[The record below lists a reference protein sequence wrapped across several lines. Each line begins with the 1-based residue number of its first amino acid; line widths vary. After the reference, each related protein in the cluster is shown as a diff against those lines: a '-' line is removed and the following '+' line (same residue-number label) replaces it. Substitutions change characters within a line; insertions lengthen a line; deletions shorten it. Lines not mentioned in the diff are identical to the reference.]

1 MQAIAS
7 SSNIPSKRQSTQKR
21 AFNSQ
26 AFLNSAGVARRV
38 VEYQS
43 SEKIYSQG
51 DPAKNVLYIQQ
62 GGVKLSVV
70 NEVGKE
76 GVVAVL
82 ESGDFFGEGSMAGQS
97 VRMGTA
103 TAIRSEEH
111 TSELQSLRHL

>member
-7 SSNIPSKRQSTQKR
+7 SSNIPSTRKSTQKR

-51 DPAKNVLYIQQ
+51 DPAKNVMYIQQ

-82 ESGDFFGEGSMAGQS
+82 ESGDNGQLHPTLLN
-97 VRMGTA
+97 VHDILGG
-103 TAIRSEEH
+103 I
-111 TSELQSLRHL
+111 